1 MQITQQYTRPSF
13 AQQDAKGMG
22 FNFSAESSRPNVSLN
37 ALIKNSLGYARVML
51 ALRKVVTNDERTKEK
66 DHTAYQEWVMGEYIK
81 ELPDQLKNLEVRKAQ
96 LLQRREVLKQQQS
109 KIKKE
114 IAPLQKKVNDA
125 RYKYYQW
132 LYKHDREKWVVLDPV
147 ISVHEDA
154 VIFEAFSLD
163 ESSYGRVSVPTQ
175 LLEIFDDVKFGTTNI
190 DFSQNLANE
199 LGRVRSYRPAWLKVA
214 FEQVALSTDI
224 GENVEKKIDLP
235 PSWVQGFLQVQSAS
249 TLEGTNITLNSQTLS
264 QVLGE
269 IARRREKSSPRSI
282 RFVLEK
288 GKPQKLVI
296 DPWGI
301 EVMDDNIYQ
310 GDFEGEIRIW
320 GRRRLQVFSELLP
333 YTDKVQVKLLGTGM
347 PSYWSVEVEGHRF
360 DVGLSGWTANDW
372 AKKGNFDL
380 LASAKTKSSADL
392 DLDKVYK
399 QIMQH
404 LKLTPAKLSE
414 LMNISLMDATFA
426 LQTLVK
432 NGQAMYDHILQI
444 YRWRQLLS
452 QEIKITP
459 TEQDERLKYATE
471 LVGEN
476 KVTCT
481 QQLPMENN
489 ITEYSFEVQGK
500 NLFTPK
506 IQIDAESRIKFA
518 NCNCA
523 YHRKNGIK
531 QGACMH
537 IMAGV
542 ILLNK

>member
-1 MQITQQYTRPSF
+1 MQLTQQYARPSF

-22 FNFSAESSRPNVSLN
+22 FNFSAELNRPPVSLN

-51 ALRKVVTNDERTKEK
+51 ALRKVVTNDERPTQK
-66 DHTAYQEWVMGEYIK
+66 DNTAYQDWVMGEYIK
-81 ELPDQLKNLEVRKAQ
+81 ELPAHLQNIEAKKVQ
-96 LLQRREVLKQQQS
+96 LLQRREVLRQQQRNV
-109 KIKKE
+109 KKE
-114 IAPLQKKVNDA
+114 IAPLQKKVDEA

-132 LYKHDREKWVVLDPV
+132 LYKHDKDKWMVLDPV
-147 ISVHEDA
+147 ISVHKDA

-175 LLEIFDDVKFGTTNI
+175 LLEIFDDVKYGTTNI

-199 LGRVRSYRPAWLKVA
+199 LSRVRSYRPAWLKVA
-214 FEQVALSTDI
+214 FEQVALSTDV

-249 TLEGTNITLNSQTLS
+249 TIEGTNITIDSQTLA

-301 EVMDDNIYQ
+301 EIIDSNIYN
-310 GDFEGEIRIW
+310 GETDGEIRIW
-320 GRRRLQVFSELLP
+320 GRRRLQVLKDLLP
-333 YTDKVQVKLLGTGM
+333 YTEKVQVKLLGTGM

-360 DVGLSGWTANDW
+360 DIGLSGWTANDW
-372 AKKGNFDL
+372 SKKGNFDL
-380 LASAKTKSSADL
+380 LASAKTKNQGNIDL
-392 DLDKVYK
+392 NKVYQK
-399 QIMQH
+399 LMEH
-404 LKLTPAKLSE
+404 LTLTPAQLAE
-414 LMNISLMDATFA
+414 IMNISQMDATFT

-444 YRWRQLLS
+444 YRWRKLLE

-476 KVTCT
+476 KVKCT
-481 QQLPMENN
+481 AQKPLENA

-500 NLFTPK
+500 NVFLPK
-506 IQIDAESRIKFA
+506 IQLDAEGRIKFA
-518 NCNCA
+518 SCTCA
-523 YHRKNGIK
+523 YHRKHGIK

-537 IMAGV
+537 IMSGV
-542 ILLNK
+542 IFLNK